1 LNFNHKQ
8 NTTIPN
14 LHNRRIHLG
23 LSAFD
28 FLYKNFNKNMTKGF
42 WVALATLVSFSAI
55 AQNAK
60 ISGKVADDKGE
71 GLIQANVIID
81 VSKGWAAVTDFDG
94 NYELSVPAGT
104 YSVLFKYVG
113 KDEKRVKIT
122 VAENEKKTLNATL
135 LEREQLMDIVV
146 VTGSKYEKKLSEETV
161 SMDVLK
167 SDLLKNN
174 SINSLDAGMNRVPGV
189 TVVDGQANIRGGA
202 GWSYGAGS
210 RVAIL
215 YDGMPIMS
223 ADAADAKWSAIPVE
237 NLEQVEII
245 KGAASALYGSS
256 ALNGI
261 INARSAVPGNEP
273 YTRLQMSA
281 GVYEGPKSNSSL
293 GKAWDSKT
301 HAFGNFNFADRRKIG
316 QVDLVTGAA
325 YDGNKGYLDSSDG
338 SWMRANIKIRWRVK
352 QVEGLNMGVN
362 VTAYHS
368 WGKTFF
374 IWRGIDS
381 LGYKP
386 LPNSVSVYRTYRA
399 TIDPFINYYDKK
411 DNQFTLRG
419 RIFTSP
425 NYNNT
430 GQGSIPTKYYGEF
443 QYSRPFLKNKK
454 NFNMNMVA
462 GAIGTYD
469 QVRSPAGAR
478 GSLFGNKVGYSA
490 AVYAQLDMK
499 IVKTLNLTF
508 GARWEYFQIE
518 NQNSLKDLPY
528 PVFRVGANYQAAEA
542 TFLRA
547 SFGQGFRYPT
557 IAEKYI
563 RTNVG
568 AIGIYPNPRVEPEK
582 GYSAEV
588 GVKQGFRFGKWSGF
602 ADAAVFYNG
611 YTNMMEFTFGQ
622 FGPQSSWTNSAELLG
637 LGFSSQNIGN
647 IRIVGTE
654 ILGAISGNL
663 SNDLSMNFIFGY
675 TFIDPKVQG
684 NSWDKDTLKL
694 YNVDGVRTTTVGRED
709 SSLSNPQSYAA
720 TSSSKTNILKY
731 RNRHTVRLD
740 YTIAWKVLEFNANL
754 QFNSYVENIDYAFL
768 GQLFAGLESQFS
780 SQSFSGL
787 YEFRRRQEAKK
798 IKGDMI
804 LNTTFAWNITPKI
817 KLGFLIKNLLNW
829 EYVTRPGY
837 YAEPRNY
844 TMQFAYQF

>member
-1 LNFNHKQ
+1 MFKGIFSSLMVC
-8 NTTIPN
+8 
-14 LHNRRIHLG
+14 L
-23 LSAFD
+23 AFS
-28 FLYKNFNKNMTKGF
+28 
-42 WVALATLVSFSAI
+42 SF

-60 ISGKVADDKGE
+60 ISGKVADEKGE

-94 NYELSVPAGT
+94 NYEMSVPAGSYT
-104 YSVLFKYVG
+104 VLFKYVG
-113 KDEKRVKIT
+113 KEEKRVKIT
-122 VAENEKKTLNATL
+122 VAEGENKTLNATL
-135 LEREQLMDIVV
+135 IEREQLMDIVV
-146 VTGSKYEKKLSEETV
+146 VTGSKYEKKMSEETV

-174 SINSLDAGMNRVPGV
+174 NLNSLDAGMNRVPGV

-210 RVAIL
+210 RVSIL
-215 YDGMPIMS
+215 YDDMPIMA

-237 NLEQVEII
+237 NIEQVEII

-261 INARSAVPGNEP
+261 INARTAVPTDVP

-281 GVYEGPKSNSSL
+281 GLYEGPRANSSL
-293 GKAWDSKT
+293 GKSWDSKT
-301 HAFGNFNFADRRKIG
+301 HAFGNINFADRRKLG
-316 QVDLVTGAA
+316 QVDLVTGVA
-325 YDGNKGYLDSSDG
+325 YDGNQGYLDSSDG
-338 SWMRANIKIRWRVK
+338 SWVRANVKIRWRVK

-374 IWRGIDS
+374 IWKGIDS

-399 TIDPFINYYDKK
+399 TIDPFINYYDKH
-411 DNQFTLRG
+411 DNQFSLRG

-443 QYSRPFLKNKK
+443 QYSRPFFKNKK
-454 NFNMNMVA
+454 NFNMNLVS
-462 GAIGTYD
+462 GLVGNYD
-469 QVRSPAGAR
+469 QVNSPEGA
-478 GSLFGNKVGYSA
+478 GSLFGNKIGYSA

-499 IVKTLNLTF
+499 IVKTLNLSF
-508 GARWEYFQIE
+508 GTRWEYFQIE
-518 NQNSLKDLPY
+518 DQNSLKDLPY
-528 PVFRVGANYQAAEA
+528 PVFRLGANYQAAEA
-542 TFLRA
+542 TYIRA
-547 SFGQGFRYPT
+547 SFGQGFRYPS

-582 GYSAEV
+582 GYSAEL
-588 GVKQGFRFGKWSGF
+588 GVKQGFKFGKWTGF
-602 ADAAVFYNG
+602 VDLAGFYNG

-622 FGPQSSWTNSAELLG
+622 FGPRSSWNNIGELLG
-637 LGFSSQNIGN
+637 LGFSAQNIGN
-647 IRIVGTE
+647 IRILGGE
-654 ILGAISGNL
+654 LLGAISGKVGNDVGMNL
-663 SNDLSMNFIFGY
+663 IFGY
-675 TFIDPKVQG
+675 TVIDPKVVG

-694 YNVDGVRTTTVGRED
+694 YNVDGERTTTVGRVD
-709 SSLSNPQSYAA
+709 STINPQSYAA
-720 TSSSKTNILKY
+720 TSSSGKNILKY
-731 RNRHTVRLD
+731 RNRHTLRLD
-740 YTIAWKVLEFNANL
+740 YTITYKMLEFNINL
-754 QFNSYVENIDYAFL
+754 QYNSYVENIDYAFMSE
-768 GQLFAGLESQFS
+768 LFASFEPSFNA
-780 SQSFSGL
+780 QSFSGL
-787 YEFRRRQEAKK
+787 YEFRRRQEAKP
-798 IKGDMI
+798 IKGDVI
-804 LNTTFAWNITPKI
+804 LNTNFAWNVNEKI

-837 YAEPRNY
+837 YGEPRNY
-844 TMQFAYQF
+844 TVQFSYQF